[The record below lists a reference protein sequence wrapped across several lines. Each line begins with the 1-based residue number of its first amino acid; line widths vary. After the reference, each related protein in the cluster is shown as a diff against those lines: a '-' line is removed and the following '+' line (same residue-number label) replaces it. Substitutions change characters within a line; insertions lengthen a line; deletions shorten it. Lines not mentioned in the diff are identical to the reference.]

1 MLQRERLSADELL
14 GASLLMQTEES
25 GKVRPLPSALTT
37 PRQEDETMKQFAL
50 LSTLDQTM
58 HVEDARTWGGA
69 LTQYALD
76 AGLDWEVLSGSYD
89 RDPYEHW
96 TVDFYAADGQ
106 QESVVVMLLED
117 LEVDRPHSMPHPS
130 NDQ

>member
-14 GASLLMQTEES
+14 GASADAEREGS
-25 GKVRPLPSALTT
+25 SPSVGSHDT
-37 PRQEDETMKQFAL
+37 PTGGDVMKQFAL
-50 LSTLDQTM
+50 LSTLDQTI

-69 LTQYALD
+69 LAQYALD
-76 AGLDWEVLSGSYD
+76 AGLDWEVMSGSHD
-89 RDPYEHW
+89 LEPYEHW

-106 QESVVVMLLED
+106 QESVVVMLLEN